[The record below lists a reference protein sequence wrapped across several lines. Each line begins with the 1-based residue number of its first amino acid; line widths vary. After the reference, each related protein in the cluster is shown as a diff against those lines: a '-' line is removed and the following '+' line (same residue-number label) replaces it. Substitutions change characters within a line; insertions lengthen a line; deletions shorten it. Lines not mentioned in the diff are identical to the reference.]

1 MVNCGRVEE
10 LDISHA
16 RLKDV
21 ARYYFQLFLFYIFSN
36 NFEPHRELVGEAVS
50 NVVSVKLCSV
60 QVLFVLNILVIESN
74 QGLHLPNLVEKVCQK
89 GSRLR
94 HLHLEELNQ
103 PPDNTSLH
111 EEDPFVCLFLKS
123 HIQVFCQ
130 GPG

>member
-1 MVNCGRVEE
+1 M
-10 LDISHA
+10 
-16 RLKDV
+16 
-21 ARYYFQLFLFYIFSN
+21 
-36 NFEPHRELVGEAVS
+36 GEAVS
-50 NVVSVKLCSV
+50 NVVRVKLCSV

-111 EEDPFVCLFLKS
+111 EEDPFVCIFLKS
-123 HIQVFCQ
+123 HIQVFRL
-130 GPG
+130 GPGRSAVKPLFSRAGRARPPHRRPDGRPA